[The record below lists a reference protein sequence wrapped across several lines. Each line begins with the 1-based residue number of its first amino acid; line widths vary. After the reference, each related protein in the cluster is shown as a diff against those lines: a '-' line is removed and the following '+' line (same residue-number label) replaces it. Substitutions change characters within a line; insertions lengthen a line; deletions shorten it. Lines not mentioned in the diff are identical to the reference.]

1 VAAAGKT
8 ALAVRQH
15 RRDVLGREVVRVR
28 NPGRGHVGFW
38 IWLSVVLI
46 KPTVALVFRGRWGGQ
61 QHLPRSGGAI
71 VVSNHVSQADFTT
84 LAVWVWNSGRIPRFL
99 IKHSLF
105 GVFAIGGLLR
115 GAKQIPVVRG
125 SAAARQSLDEA
136 VAAVGRGECVCI
148 YPEGTVTHDPE
159 FWPMEPR
166 TGVARL
172 ALTTDAPVIPVA
184 QWGPQ
189 LVLDVKRRKVR
200 PFRRPV
206 ASCVAGPPVDLSA
219 YRGRPLT
226 AELLREVTGVIMGA
240 VRDLLAEVRGEP
252 APAGFFQRPPAREA
266 S

>member
-1 VAAAGKT
+1 
-8 ALAVRQH
+8 
-15 RRDVLGREVVRVR
+15 VR

-38 IWLSVVLI
+38 IWFSVVLI
-46 KPTVALVFRGRWGGQ
+46 KPTVAVLFRTRWRGQ
-61 QHLPRSGGAI
+61 EHLPRSGGAI

-84 LAVWVWNSGRIPRFL
+84 LAVWVWDSGRIPRFL

-105 GVFAIGGLLR
+105 ALFAVGGLLR

-136 VAAVGRGECVCI
+136 VAAIGRGECVCI
-148 YPEGTVTHDPE
+148 YPEGTVTRDPE

-172 ALTTDAPVIPVA
+172 ALTTDAPVVPVA
-184 QWGPQ
+184 QFGPQ
-189 LVLDVKRRKVR
+189 LLLDVQRRKFR
-200 PFRRPV
+200 PFARPAAV
-206 ASCVAGPPVDLSA
+206 CQAGPPVDLSA

-226 AELLREVTGVIMGA
+226 AELLREVTAVIMGA
-240 VRDLLAEVRGEP
+240 VRDQLALVRDEP
-252 APAGFFQRPPAREA
+252 APAAFFVRPPARHEA

>member
-1 VAAAGKT
+1 
-8 ALAVRQH
+8 
-15 RRDVLGREVVRVR
+15 VR

-46 KPTVALVFRGRWGGQ
+46 KPTVAVLFRTRWRGQ
-61 QHLPRSGGAI
+61 EHLPRSGGTLL
-71 VVSNHVSQADFTT
+71 VSNHVSQADFAT
-84 LAVWVWNSGRIPRFL
+84 LAVWVWDSGRIPRFL

-105 GVFAIGGLLR
+105 RVFAIGGLLR

-136 VAAVGRGECVCI
+136 VAAIGRGECVCI
-148 YPEGTVTHDPE
+148 YPEGTVTHDPD
-159 FWPMEPR
+159 FWPMQPR

-172 ALTTDAPVIPVA
+172 ALTTDAPVVPVA

-189 LVLDVKRRKVR
+189 VLLDVQRRRFRPLKRPR
-200 PFRRPV
+200 
-206 ASCVAGPPVDLSA
+206 ATIQAGPPLDLSA

-226 AELLREVTGVIMGA
+226 AELLREVTDVIMSA
-240 VRDLLAEVRGEP
+240 VRDQLAEVRGEP
-252 APAGFFQRPPAREA
+252 APAAFFRRPANRREA

>member
-1 VAAAGKT
+1 M
-8 ALAVRQH
+8 
-15 RRDVLGREVVRVR
+15 R

-46 KPTVALVFRGRWGGQ
+46 KPTVAVLFRTRWRGQ
-61 QHLPRSGGAI
+61 EHLPRSSGAI
-71 VVSNHVSQADFTT
+71 LVSNHVSQADFTT
-84 LAVWVWNSGRIPRFL
+84 LAVYVWDSGRIPRFL

-105 GVFAIGGLLR
+105 RVFAIGGLLR

-125 SAAARQSLDEA
+125 SSAARQSLDEA
-136 VAAVGRGECVCI
+136 VAAVGRGEYVCI
-148 YPEGTVTHDPE
+148 YPEGTVTRDPA
-159 FWPMEPR
+159 FWPMQAR

-172 ALTTDAPVIPVA
+172 ALTTDVPVVPVA

-189 LVLDVKRRKVR
+189 VLLDVQRRAFRPWKRPR
-200 PFRRPV
+200 
-206 ASCVAGPPVDLSA
+206 ATCLAGPPVDLSP

-240 VRDLLAEVRGEP
+240 VRDQLAEVRGEP
-252 APAGFFQRPPAREA
+252 APAEFYRRPPAREA

>member
-1 VAAAGKT
+1 M
-8 ALAVRQH
+8 
-15 RRDVLGREVVRVR
+15 R

-46 KPTVALVFRGRWGGQ
+46 KPTVAVLFRTRWRGQ
-61 QHLPRSGGAI
+61 EHLPRSGGAM
-71 VVSNHVSQADFTT
+71 VVSNHVSQADFAS
-84 LAVWVWNSGRIPRFL
+84 LAVWVWDSGRIPRFL

-136 VAAVGRGECVCI
+136 VAAIGRGECVCI
-148 YPEGTVTHDPE
+148 YPEGTVTRDPD
-159 FWPMEPR
+159 FWPMQPR

-172 ALTTDAPVIPVA
+172 ALTTDVPVVPVA

-189 LVLDVKRRKVR
+189 VLLDVERRRFRPLKRPRTTIQ
-200 PFRRPV
+200 
-206 ASCVAGPPVDLSA
+206 AGPPLDLTA
-219 YRGRPLT
+219 YRDRPLT
-226 AELLREVTGVIMGA
+226 ADLLREVTDVIRGA
-240 VRDLLAEVRGEP
+240 VRDQLADVRGEP
-252 APAGFFQRPPAREA
+252 APAAFYRRPPARREA

>member
-1 VAAAGKT
+1 MAGGGKT
-8 ALAVRQH
+8 APDSV
-15 RRDVLGREVVRVR
+15 GEVVRVR

-46 KPTVALVFRGRWGGQ
+46 KPTVALVFRARRGGRE
-61 QHLPRSGGAI
+61 HLPRSGGAI

-84 LAVWVWNSGRIPRFL
+84 LAVWVWDSGRIPRFL

-125 SAAARQSLDEA
+125 SSAARQSLDEA
-136 VAAVGRGECVCI
+136 VAAVGGGECVCI
-148 YPEGTVTHDPE
+148 YPEGTVTHDPD
-159 FWPMEPR
+159 FWPMQPR

-172 ALTTDAPVIPVA
+172 ALTTDAPVVPVA

-189 LVLDVKRRKVR
+189 VLLDVKRRKFR
-200 PFRRPV
+200 PFGRPE
-206 ASCVAGPPVDLSA
+206 AFCQAGPPLDLSA

-226 AELLREVTGVIMGA
+226 AELLHEVTDVIVGA
-240 VRDLLAEVRGEP
+240 VRDQLAEVRGEP
-252 APAGFFQRPPAREA
+252 APLEFFRRPPARREA